1 MVLPDDPKEPH
12 FSSMLPWMLLYHLL
26 KPDEA
31 ELDCTLR
38 QHQADDDEDGIFHK
52 SHCLGKC
59 HHNYK
64 HLHPLHS
71 YI

>member
-38 QHQADDDEDGIFHK
+38 QHQTDDDDDGIFQR
-52 SHCLGKC
+52 SHHVTQLQI
-59 HHNYK
+59 HVY
-64 HLHPLHS
+64 S
-71 YI
+71 